1 MAAAPVPIFPV
12 GPAAVATV
20 LFRENGV
27 VHVVAIVKATFTF
40 SYQGP
45 MQPGRPD
52 PIVTAEV
59 HRLNNPTRSIVA
71 TSDLAPR
78 IPAVDVILLGQAHA
92 PGEGATHARARLAV
106 GRGKDVLLDKVVHVV
121 GDRKGNTVKP
131 FRSMPL
137 VYEKAFGGPGFRD
150 NPIGTGVLSDDPPP
164 NLVDPAVRER
174 VVGFGPISRSW
185 SARQSLLPP
194 EGRAAL
200 EKPIAEIPP
209 GFDFRYFHAAPPDQ
223 RPAYLLGD
231 EWILLEGVHP
241 ERPQIQ
247 LQLPG
252 AQALVRV
259 VGTEADGRVFSLRA
273 DTLRIDAEAERCT
286 LVWRNAF
293 PVRERDLGEV
303 RLLAGVALPGAPVE
317 WPARAPDVAPAQR
330 VVPAARPAGLSGT
343 MLLEDGPTA
352 AANFGGTMELG
363 DSDFEAVSID
373 VSDLAGSVVLAGT
386 RAPETVPLPAV
397 RRRPDPSE
405 LTIELSGDAPPFR
418 RETMPFAVPFAGDI
432 AAPRPSGPIPG
443 SPFGAPAGA
452 PEPFTPS
459 VPAQPRPPSNEISVT
474 LDELEIEG
482 DAELDLSSTLA
493 SSPVSP
499 PPAPEPSPVAVSAPA
514 PVPPSPVAAVS
525 APAPAP
531 PSPAVHVSSPGA
543 DPYGQSLREAPPPPA
558 APAPKRTEAPP
569 NVRSNL
575 YKGFRR

>member
-1 MAAAPVPIFPV
+1 MAAASVPIFPV

-40 SYQGP
+40 SDQGTVRL
-45 MQPGRPD
+45 GRPD

-78 IPAVDVILLGQAHA
+78 IPAADVVLLGQAYA
-92 PGEGATHARARLAV
+92 PGGSGTHARARLSV
-106 GRGKDVLLDKVVHVV
+106 GRGDEVVVDKVVHVV

-150 NPIGTGVLSDDPPP
+150 NPIGTGVLVDDSPP

-194 EGRAAL
+194 DGRAAL
-200 EKPIAEIPP
+200 EKPVIEIPP

-231 EWILLEGVHP
+231 EWIVLEGMHP

-259 VGTEADGRVFSLRA
+259 VGTDADGRVFSLRA
-273 DTLRIDAEAERCT
+273 DTLRIDADAERCT

-293 PVRERDLGEV
+293 PVRERDLGEI
-303 RLLAGVALPGAPVE
+303 RLLAGVAVPGAPVD
-317 WPARAPDVAPAQR
+317 WPSRAPDMAPAQR
-330 VVPAARPAGLSGT
+330 IVPAAQPPGLGGT
-343 MLLEDGPTA
+343 LLLEDGPTA
-352 AANFGGTMELG
+352 AAPFGGTMELG
-363 DSDFEAVSID
+363 DSDLESISID
-373 VSDLAGSVVLAGT
+373 LTDLAASAVLAGT
-386 RAPETVPLPAV
+386 LAPETVPLPAV
-397 RRRPDPSE
+397 RRRPDPGE
-405 LTIELSGDAPPFR
+405 MTVELSGDAPPPR

-432 AAPRPSGPIPG
+432 AATRPSGPIPG
-443 SPFGAPAGA
+443 SPFTAPPADVA
-452 PEPFTPS
+452 PFTPGG
-459 VPAQPRPPSNEISVT
+459 PAQPRPPSSEISVT
-474 LDELEIEG
+474 LDELEIE
-482 DAELDLSSTLA
+482 DVSESDLSSTLA
-493 SSPVSP
+493 SSPQP
-499 PPAPEPSPVAVSAPA
+499 APAAPEP
-514 PVPPSPVAAVS
+514 PPAAVS
-525 APAPAP
+525 AAPPAP
-531 PSPAVHVSSPGA
+531 PSPAVHRVTHEGPRGPVPGA

-569 NVRSNL
+569 DVRSKL